1 MSGTA
6 GPTGILQDHFD
17 HGLRF
22 LATALALASSPHEAA
37 SQSAA
42 ISAACDAVKC
52 FLCIFAEAARRRM
65 PDPKGELARLRD
77 QCEALLNPDQ
87 SAANALVHALE
98 AARLARDEAA
108 RLLPRML
115 QSIRPASPE

>member
-52 FLCIFAEAARRRM
+52 FLFIFAEAARRRM
-65 PDPKGELARLRD
+65 PDPNGELAHLRD
-77 QCEALLNPDQ
+77 QCEALLDPGQ
-87 SAANALVHALE
+87 TPANAWVHALE

-108 RLLPRML
+108 RLLPKML
-115 QSIRPASPE
+115 IRPASPE

>member
-1 MSGTA
+1 MSQTA
-6 GPTGILQDHFD
+6 GPTGVLQDRFD

-22 LATALALASSPHEAA
+22 LATALALASSPHETA
-37 SQSAA
+37 SRSAA

-52 FLCIFAEAARRRM
+52 FLFIFAETARRRV
-65 PDPKGELARLRD
+65 PDPEGELARLRD
-77 QCEALLNPDQ
+77 QCEALLDPDQ

-115 QSIRPASPE
+115 QPIRPASPE